1 MMKLNE
7 ILEANLIELNE
18 KNLKELSDYISCGKK
33 VTWILGAGVSKPAG
47 IPLWTE
53 CLQRMWNRMLMLGKT
68 NKANNNTDTDYF
80 DKAMKNLQMQVKG
93 SDAFLDMLNKEIK
106 GESNSYDKVFVKEDV
121 LEVAEYMRNFI
132 YQTLDTSIEKRA
144 ELVFKEIVKD
154 SLKPEET
161 VKLSKDEWRE
171 KLNSMIAGKLADYL
185 ISDNKPDNKRQTVIV
200 YNFDDLLEVA
210 LEQKMSDTS
219 SCYVKTSAQTGQS
232 NSENGIYIYH
242 PHGLLKVL
250 GADMGEE
257 SQKLVFTESSYK
269 KLESKA
275 YIWENSVQAQ
285 ALSET
290 SCIFLG
296 FSGTDYNF
304 RRILKNTEMGKEYR
318 GQRHYFFIS
327 LESMIRSMMNDT
339 KNNDEILYRK
349 LLMTKKLYA
358 QYIYWKNY
366 GIIPIWTTRSEL
378 PEMLMKI
385 CNMNEK

>member
-1 MMKLNE
+1 MMKLDE
-7 ILEANLIELNE
+7 ILEPNLIELNK
-18 KNLKELSDYISCGKK
+18 KNIRELSDYMSSGKK

-53 CLQRMWNRMLMLGKT
+53 CLQKMWNRMLMLGRT
-68 NKANNNTDTDYF
+68 DKANNNGEAAYF
-80 DKAMKNLQMQVKG
+80 DEAMKSLQIQAKEA
-93 SDAFLDMLNKEIK
+93 DTFLDILNKEIS
-106 GESNSYDKVFVKEDV
+106 GESNSYNRIFVKEDV

-132 YQTLDTSIEKRA
+132 YQTLNTSTEARA

-154 SLKPEET
+154 SLKPKKEM
-161 VKLSKDEWRE
+161 KLSKDQWKE
-171 KLNSMIAGKLADYL
+171 KLDSMIAGKLADYL
-185 ISDNKPDNKRQTVIV
+185 ISDNKPENKRQTVIV

-219 SCYVKTSAQTGQS
+219 NCHVKASVQSGQS
-232 NSENGIYIYH
+232 DSENGIYIYH

-257 SQKLVFTESSYK
+257 SRKLVFTESSYR

-296 FSGTDYNF
+296 FSGTDYIF
-304 RRILKNTEMGKEYR
+304 RRILKNTEMGKEYK
-318 GQRHYFFIS
+318 GQKHYFFIS
-327 LESMIRSMMNDT
+327 LESMLKGMMDET
-339 KNNDEILYRK
+339 MSSDEILYQK

-358 QYIYWKNY
+358 QYMYWKNY
-366 GIIPIWTTRSEL
+366 GITPIWTTRSEL
-378 PEMLMKI
+378 PEMIMRI
-385 CNMNEK
+385 CNMNVQ

>member
-1 MMKLNE
+1 MMKLKE
-7 ILEANLIELNE
+7 VLEPNLIELNE
-18 KNLKELSDYISCGKK
+18 KNLRELSDHIGCGKK
-33 VTWILGAGVSKPAG
+33 VTWILGAGVSRPAG

-53 CLQRMWNRMLMLGKT
+53 CLQKMWNRMLMLGKT
-68 NKANNNTDTDYF
+68 DRTNDKTDTDYF

-93 SDAFLDMLNKEIK
+93 SDTFLNILNKEIR
-106 GESNSYDKVFVKEDV
+106 GESNSYNKIFAKEDV

-132 YQTLDTSIEKRA
+132 YQTLDSPTETRA

-154 SLKPEET
+154 SLKPEESG
-161 VKLSKDEWRE
+161 KLSKDQWKE

-185 ISDNKPDNKRQTVIV
+185 ISDKKPENKRQTVIV
-200 YNFDDLLEVA
+200 YNFDDLLEMA

-219 SCYVKTSAQTGQS
+219 GCHVKASAQSGQS

-285 ALSET
+285 ALLET

-304 RRILKNTEMGKEYR
+304 RRILKNTEMGKEYS
-318 GQRHYFFIS
+318 GQKHYFFIS
-327 LESMIRSMMNDT
+327 LESMLRGMADEKLS
-339 KNNDEILYRK
+339 NDERLYQK

-358 QYIYWKNY
+358 QYMYWENY

-378 PEMLMKI
+378 PEMFMKI
-385 CNMNEK
+385 CNMGEK

>member
-1 MMKLNE
+1 MRLNE
-7 ILEANLIELNE
+7 ILEPSLIELNE
-18 KNLKELSDYISCGKK
+18 KNLRELSGYINDGKK

-53 CLQRMWNRMLMLGKT
+53 CLQKMWNRMLMLGRTDKT
-68 NKANNNTDTDYF
+68 NNIAEADYF
-80 DKAMKNLQMQVKG
+80 DDAMKNLQKQAKG
-93 SDAFLDMLNKEIK
+93 SEEFLDILNKEIK
-106 GESNSYDKVFVKEDV
+106 GESNSYNKIFVKGDV

-132 YQTLDTSIEKRA
+132 YQTLNTSTEARA

-154 SLKPEET
+154 SLKPKM
-161 VKLSKDEWRE
+161 KLSGNQWKE
-171 KLNSMIAGKLADYL
+171 KLDSMVAGKLADYL
-185 ISDNKPDNKRQTVIV
+185 ISDNKPENKRQTVIV

-210 LEQKMSDTS
+210 LEQKMADTS
-219 SCYVKTSAQTGQS
+219 SCHVKASVQSGQS
-232 NSENGIYIYH
+232 DSENGIYIYH
-242 PHGLLKVL
+242 PHGLLKIL

-257 SQKLVFTESSYK
+257 SQKLVFTESSYR

-318 GQRHYFFIS
+318 GQKHYFFIS
-327 LESMIRSMMNDT
+327 LESMLKGMMDKT
-339 KNNDEILYRK
+339 MSSDEILYQK

-378 PEMLMKI
+378 PEMIMRI
-385 CNMNEK
+385 CHMNVQ